1 MPRLRKTPEQKA
13 DLAVLEMIQ
22 AGQLKAGRPQT
33 GADLGRALGVSRTT
47 GNDILNNPGKL
58 VEPLRRIHK
67 SYRMPVDEMLE
78 YIRKAIVA

>member
-1 MPRLRKTPEQKA
+1 MPRLRQTPEQKA

-22 AGQLKAGRPQT
+22 AGQLRAGRPLT
-33 GADLGRALGVSRTT
+33 GEDLGKALGVCRAT
-47 GNDILNNPGKL
+47 GYTILNNPSQL
-58 VEPLRRIHK
+58 VEPLRRFYK

>member
-22 AGQLKAGRPQT
+22 AGQLRAGRPQT
-33 GADLGRALGVSRTT
+33 GEDLGKALGVCRAT
-47 GNDILNNPGKL
+47 GYTILNNPSQL
-58 VEPLRRIHK
+58 VEPLRRFYK

-78 YIRKAIVA
+78 YLRRAIVI

>member
-1 MPRLRKTPEQKA
+1 MPRLRQTPEQKA
-13 DLAVLEMIQ
+13 DMAVLEMIQ

-33 GADLGRALGVSRTT
+33 GADLGRALGVCRAT
-47 GNDILNNPGKL
+47 GYTILNNPSQL
-58 VEPLRRIHK
+58 VEPLRRFYK

>member
-1 MPRLRKTPEQKA
+1 MPRLRQTPEQKA

-22 AGQLKAGRPQT
+22 AGQLRAGRPHT
-33 GADLGRALGVSRTT
+33 GEDLGKALGVCRAT
-47 GNDILNNPGKL
+47 GCTILNNPGKL

-67 SYRMPVDEMLE
+67 SYQMPVDEMLE

>member
-1 MPRLRKTPEQKA
+1 MSRNRKTPEQVKDEA
-13 DLAVLEMIQ
+13 ILTMISVAQ
-22 AGQLKAGRPQT
+22 IRAGRPQT

-58 VEPLRRIHK
+58 VEPLRQIHK